1 MNRVASLLIA
11 LAIGVVAGLLVSGCT
26 TVVGRFPLLS
36 TKYNEL
42 SRVDLTQLEYHRGVT
57 ATDGRLWL
65 FVVPLGGAPTIER
78 AADACLAAGF
88 GDFMTSA
95 RVEAFWWSFFGLV
108 SWESYTVTG
117 DVGNS
122 LGAGARQVEA
132 PVGHV
137 R

>member
-11 LAIGVVAGLLVSGCT
+11 LGLGVVAGLLVSGCT
-26 TVVGRFPLLS
+26 TTVGRFPLLS

-42 SRVDLTQLEYHRGVT
+42 SRVDLTQVEYHREVT

-78 AADACLAAGF
+78 AADACLASGY

-95 RVEAFWWSFFGLV
+95 RVESFWWSFGLV

-122 LGAGARQVEA
+122 LGVGARQVAE
-132 PVGHV
+132 PVGPV